1 MNDYQHQT
9 SLTSNDNLSNILEGL
24 KKIRQLAHKSQDTM
38 DLMKIR
44 EEKHMDSFRTFVQ
57 VFLIHS
63 KRKIDWRFEKYQT
76 RIGKLFTIFDEA
88 LVLLLMINC
97 WSCYEDKARIE
108 FSTPRKKD
116 MDNSPRGRHNH
127 QDVPFPP

>member
-1 MNDYQHQT
+1 M
-9 SLTSNDNLSNILEGL
+9 SLTSNDNSSNILEGL
-24 KKIRQLAHKSQDTM
+24 KKIRKLAHKSEDTM

-44 EEKHMDSFRTFVQ
+44 EKKDMDTFRTFVQ

-76 RIGKLFTIFDEA
+76 RLGKLFTIFDEA

-116 MDNSPRGRHNH
+116 MDRLLRGQRNH
-127 QDVPFPP
+127 QVVLFPP